1 MGFFSAGAGPVPN
14 MADLS
19 KDDSKAKYVMTL
31 LRFFF
36 FLFLERKGEIPRFWE
51 TCVDLYLKT
60 ITIKNNVLFDPS
72 FRGKISINN
81 ISTAR
86 WKCFRGF
93 DERRKWNYKLVEMG
107 NGWLIGI

>member
-36 FLFLERKGEIPRFWE
+36 FYFWKRKEKFQGFEKP
-51 TCVDLYLKT
+51 V
-60 ITIKNNVLFDPS
+60 
-72 FRGKISINN
+72 SIY
-81 ISTAR
+81 I
-86 WKCFRGF
+86 
-93 DERRKWNYKLVEMG
+93 
-107 NGWLIGI
+107 